1 MTTQLYGTAQANR
14 LIAHLLTN
22 AAIANMGDATG
33 VRGSSTAG
41 SFYVALHTALPTA
54 DDATSHEYS
63 DSGYA
68 RTAIARATGA
78 GGITLTTTPD
88 GSGRVSGANTTAMTM
103 VSAVAS
109 VVTPITHASL
119 VSTASGAGHIH
130 FVYEFPTPII
140 PVVGEIIVIAAG
152 ALIAMRITVNDV

>member
-1 MTTQLYGTAQANR
+1 MTTMLYGTAQANR

-33 VRGSSTAG
+33 VRGSTTAG

-63 DSGYA
+63 DANYA
-68 RTAIARATGA
+68 RVAIARATGA

-88 GSGRVSGANTTAMTM
+88 AAKQVKGANTTAMTM
-103 VSAVAS
+103 DTAVAS
-109 VVTPITHASL
+109 VTTPITHASL
-119 VSTASGAGHIH
+119 TSSASGAGHIH
-130 FVYEFPTPII
+130 FVYEFPSPIV
-140 PVVGEIIVIAAG
+140 PVVSEIIVIAAG